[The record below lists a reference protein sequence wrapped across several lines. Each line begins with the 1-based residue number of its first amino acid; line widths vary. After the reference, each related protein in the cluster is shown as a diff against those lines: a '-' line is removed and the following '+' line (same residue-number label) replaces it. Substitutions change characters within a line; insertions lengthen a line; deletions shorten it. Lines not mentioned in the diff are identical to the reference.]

1 MTTDQMKD
9 ALRQIHAEL
18 EGKGTV
24 DPELRGLLQTLETD
38 IHSVLDR
45 TETDPAAGA
54 EPETSSVTSRIDSIA
69 AQFETEHPQMAPVL
83 RQVGDALARMGI

>member
-9 ALRQIHAEL
+9 ALRQLHAEL
-18 EGKGTV
+18 EGKGTA
-24 DPELRGLLQTLETD
+24 DPELRDLLTTLETD
-38 IHSVLDR
+38 IHRVLDR
-45 TETDPAAGA
+45 TETDPASDA
-54 EPETSSVTSRIDSIA
+54 EPDTASVTGRLDSIA